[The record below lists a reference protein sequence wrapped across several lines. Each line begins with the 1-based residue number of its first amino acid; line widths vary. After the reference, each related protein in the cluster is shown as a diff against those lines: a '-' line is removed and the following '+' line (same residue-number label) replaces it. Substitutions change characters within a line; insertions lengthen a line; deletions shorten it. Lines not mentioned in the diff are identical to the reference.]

1 LKAIFS
7 LRLVVVW
14 GPFNSNYRPI
24 RYNNG
29 LVRGGVWLLKAIFSL
44 RLVVVWGPFNSNYR
58 PIRYNN
64 GLVRGGVWLLDS
76 PEMWVMP
83 TCPINYIGKIIY
95 FNPNQLNQRIAD

>member
-1 LKAIFS
+1 M
-7 LRLVVVW
+7 
-14 GPFNSNYRPI
+14 
-24 RYNNG
+24 
-29 LVRGGVWLLKAIFSL
+29 
-44 RLVVVWGPFNSNYR
+44 VWGPFNSNYR